1 MSRETDPVLSGMSGT
16 IAGYRLDGYIGRGD
30 LAVVYLAQDERVDR
44 KVALKILAPGLA
56 HDEVFRARFL
66 SDSQAVAEIDH
77 PNIIPVYEV
86 GEANGALYVAMRYV
100 QGGDARSL
108 LNRLGP
114 LPTAW
119 AWNII
124 AQVAA
129 GLDAAHARGLIHG
142 DVKPASMLLSTSAD
156 DGRAPRRA
164 DGGDF
169 DHVYLSDFGMTKDPP
184 SDPAAT
190 GQYTGRLDYAAPE
203 QIEGRP
209 LDGRA
214 DLYSLACAGYELLCG
229 APPFGQDQGLTVMYA
244 QLYAPPPSAAAQR
257 PELPGEVDRVLAN
270 ALAKNPADRYA
281 SCSQFADE
289 LHAALGLLPAQPSA
303 PAPWQSPGYAQP
315 VADPGLPPG
324 GPGLPPGG
332 PGLGPQGP
340 GPRRRGPGAGSQGPG
355 SAPGGPDQGL
365 SGIGLGAGTPG
376 QDFSDP
382 GPGAGSPGRP
392 PGDPTLVP
400 GDPTLVPG
408 DPRLG
413 AGDPRLSPDA
423 GGQAGPGE
431 FDATQAWDAAPYD
444 SGWSSTQGWQQPVA
458 GPNWASQHPTGG
470 PGWPNQQ
477 PAGGPGWPNQQP
489 AGGPGW
495 PNQQP
500 AGGPGW
506 PNQQPAGG
514 PGASFGPLQRI
525 PGGKRLVFA
534 AAAAVV
540 VIVVII
546 VAVALSAGSKPGKS
560 AASSSASSAPQSAAS
575 GLASRQAAAVT
586 NLLDSSSAARKGL
599 QGAVDDVR
607 NCKSLPGAVSQIHRV
622 VRQRSA
628 EDRQAA
634 ALSTAA
640 LANGAVVKSDL
651 IKALRDSLSADRD
664 YLSWAEQQL
673 RSGCTPVAQSGA
685 YNAAFTADEQAA
697 ASKQAFV
704 QVWNP
709 LAARYGA
716 RQETPGNI

>member
-142 DVKPASMLLSTSAD
+142 DVKPASMLLSASAD

-184 SDPAAT
+184 SDAAAT

-229 APPFGQDQGLTVMYA
+229 APPFGQDQSPTVMYA

-257 PELPGEVDRVLAN
+257 PELPGEVDQVLAN

-303 PAPWQSPGYAQP
+303 PPPWQSPGYAQP

-324 GPGLPPGG
+324 GPGP
-332 PGLGPQGP
+332 GPQGP
-340 GPRRRGPGAGSQGPG
+340 GSGSQTPGSGWQGPGSGSQGPG
-355 SAPGGPDQGL
+355 SVLGGPDQGL
-365 SGIGLGAGTPG
+365 SAIGLGAGASG

-400 GDPTLVPG
+400 GDPRLSPG
-408 DPRLG
+408 DPRLSPG
-413 AGDPRLSPDA
+413 DPRLSPGDPRLSPGDPRLSPGDPRLSPDA
-423 GGQAGPGE
+423 GGQAGLGE

-458 GPNWASQHPTGG
+458 GPSWASQHPTGG
-470 PGWPNQQ
+470 PD
-477 PAGGPGWPNQQP
+477 
-489 AGGPGW
+489 W

-514 PGASFGPLQRI
+514 PGASFGPLRRI

-560 AASSSASSAPQSAAS
+560 AASSSASSAPQSSTS

-607 NCKSLPGAVSQIHRV
+607 NCKSLSGAVSQIRRV

-634 ALSTAA
+634 ALSTTA

-651 IKALRDSLSADRD
+651 IKALHDSLSADRD

-685 YNAAFTADEQAA
+685 YNAAFTADEHAA